1 MNWKALC
8 LIASLAL
15 TASLSACAGGGSTD
29 SQNQTNPSG
38 APAAE
43 SGTTGGATGDTQKN
57 DATKTEGAATDKDN
71 ATKTEGAATDKD
83 KATKTD
89 GAATDK
95 DKATK
100 TDGDAMKK
108 DDATKTE
115 GTTKP

>member
-29 SQNQTNPSG
+29 TQNQTNPSG

-43 SGTTGGATGDTQKN
+43 SGTTGGSTGDTLKN
-57 DATKTEGAATDKDN
+57 D
-71 ATKTEGAATDKD
+71 
-83 KATKTD
+83 ATKTD

-108 DDATKTE
+108 DDATKKE
-115 GTTKP
+115 GTTTKP